1 MALPQQMRSLFKNLS
16 NAEAV
21 YVSVG
26 VDSLINSKIIDA
38 QHGVNCVCVEPKIS
52 VVLFKLPKQFQT
64 KEFDPGSD

>member
-38 QHGVNCVCVEPKIS
+38 QHGVNCVCVE
-52 VVLFKLPKQFQT
+52 L
-64 KEFDPGSD
+64 